1 MVYDIRMAGAC
12 EETGYHT
19 RNRKSG
25 EAGPIVLPD
34 SMPKNHSE
42 DLSLGSA
49 ILTGPILSPSSG
61 ATSKAPTREQAV
73 GRNSNNIQTQIQT

>member
-1 MVYDIRMAGAC
+1 MTLEWQEPVKKQVI
-12 EETGYHT
+12 TH
-19 RNRKSG
+19 RKSG

-34 SMPKNHSE
+34 SMPQTTLKTTHWA
-42 DLSLGSA
+42 LL
-49 ILTGPILSPSSG
+49 LTGPILSPSSG